1 MNILWFSWKDTG
13 HPESGGAELISSEL
27 RKRLA
32 KDGHVVRL
40 ITAQYQGSSAHETID
55 GVEIYRIG
63 NRFTVYLKAFFL
75 FRKDMKNWP
84 DLIIDEMNT
93 IPFGCAIYSR
103 RKSALLTYQLARRVW
118 FYQLPFPFS
127 WIGYLLEPF
136 YLFLLSRIYHT
147 VLTESESTKNDLA
160 RFGFKKENIH
170 VFRAGMSL
178 EPLKTLPPKNDRSAV
193 LSLGALRPM
202 KRTLDIV
209 KAFEIARDNN
219 SSLELLVAGD
229 ASGKYANKVIHYVGT
244 SRHKAAIQILGRV
257 SGSER
262 LRLMKT
268 SAIIVVTSIKEG
280 WGLIVTEANSQGTPA
295 IAYNTDGLRDS
306 VLADKTG
313 VLVPSSN
320 TNMLGNAINQL
331 LHDKAKYDQF
341 RHNGWEYSKQFTFEN
356 SYSDFTKYLDI

>member
-55 GVEIYRIG
+55 GVEIYRVG

-103 RKSALLTYQLARRVW
+103 KPSVLFTYQLARQVW
-118 FYQLPFPFS
+118 FYQMPFPISIVGF
-127 WIGYLLEPF
+127 ILEPF
-136 YLFLLSRIYHT
+136 YLFILSRVYHK
-147 VLTESESTKNDLA
+147 VLTESESTRQDLR
-160 RFGFKKENIH
+160 RFGFNVNNVHI
-170 VFRAGMSL
+170 FRAGMALQPLESL
-178 EPLKTLPPKNDRSAV
+178 SHHKNMNTV

-202 KRTLDIV
+202 KRTLDTI
-209 KAFEIARDNN
+209 KGFEVARDTNK
-219 SSLELLVAGD
+219 SLSLVIAGD
-229 ASGKYANKVIHYVGT
+229 ASGKYAKRVIGYVEK
-244 SRHKAAIQILGRV
+244 SRHKDAIQLLGRV
-257 SGSER
+257 GNDER
-262 LRLMKT
+262 LKLMRE
-268 SAIIVVTSIKEG
+268 SALIVVTSVKEG

-295 IAYNTDGLRDS
+295 IAYDTDGLRDS
-306 VLADKTG
+306 IKGDSTG
-313 VLVPSSN
+313 VLVPNHDILSV
-320 TNMLGNAINQL
+320 GHAINL
-331 LHDKAKYDQF
+331 LLGDNLQYKSMQQAA
-341 RHNGWEYSKQFTFEN
+341 WEYSKQFNFDN
-356 SYSDFTKYLDI
+356 SYADFTSHLGI